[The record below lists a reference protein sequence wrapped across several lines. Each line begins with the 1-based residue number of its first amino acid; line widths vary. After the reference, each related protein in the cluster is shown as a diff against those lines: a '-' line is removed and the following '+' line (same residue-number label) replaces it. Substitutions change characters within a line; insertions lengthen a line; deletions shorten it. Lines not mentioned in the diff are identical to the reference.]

1 MNDVTGAPPARVLI
15 VDDEPANVHVL
26 AEALAG
32 LYDVRF
38 ATDAARA
45 LELAAAEPVDLILL
59 DVVMPG
65 MDGFEL
71 LRRLKADPATQ
82 RIPVIFVTAMDEID
96 DEERGLLLGAV
107 DYITKPIRPAIV
119 RARVRTHVEL
129 KTQRDLLEQR
139 ALIDGLTGIPNRRRF
154 DEELDSRWRAAQR
167 SASALSLMLIDVDHF
182 KQFNDNYGH
191 GAGDDC
197 LRRVAAAIAACCNR
211 SGDLAARYGGEE
223 FAVIL
228 PGVAPEPQLRRL
240 LQSIRGLGIAHR
252 ASSAAD
258 VVTASVGVVEV
269 VPQPGSHARQALEQ
283 ADKMLYAAK
292 QEGRNR
298 CVHLRLVDG
307 ERRVLFAEEAP

>member
-1 MNDVTGAPPARVLI
+1 MNDASAAAQARILI

-45 LELAAAEPVDLILL
+45 LALATAEPVDLILS

-71 LRRLKADPATQ
+71 LRRLKADPALQ
-82 RIPVIFVTAMDEID
+82 HVPVIFVTAMDEID

-119 RARVRTHVEL
+119 RARVRTHIEL

-139 ALIDGLTGIPNRRRF
+139 ALIDGLTGIANRRRF
-154 DEELDSRWRAAQR
+154 DQELDARWRAAQR
-167 SASALSLMLIDVDHF
+167 SATPLSLVLIDVDHF
-182 KQFNDNYGH
+182 KQFNDSYGH

-197 LRRVAAAIAACCNR
+197 LRRVAGAIAACCSR

-223 FAVIL
+223 FALIL
-228 PGVAPEPQLRRL
+228 PGAAAEPQLRRL
-240 LQSIRGLGIAHR
+240 LQSIRGLGIPHR

-269 VPQPGSHARQALEQ
+269 VPQAAATAQQALEQ
-283 ADKMLYAAK
+283 ADRQLYAAK

-298 CVHLRLVDG
+298 CIHLRLADG
-307 ERRVLFAEEAP
+307 ERRVLFAEESP

>member
-1 MNDVTGAPPARVLI
+1 MNAATGSAPARVLI

-32 LYDVRF
+32 QYDVRF
-38 ATDAARA
+38 ATGAARA
-45 LELAAAEPVDLILL
+45 LELAGAEPFDLILS

-71 LRRLKADPATQ
+71 LRRLKAVPETQ
-82 RIPVIFVTAMDEID
+82 HVPVIFVTAMDEID

-139 ALIDGLTGIPNRRRF
+139 ALIDGLTGIANRRRF
-154 DEELDSRWRAAQR
+154 DQELDARWRAAQR
-167 SASALSLMLIDVDHF
+167 NRSALSLLLIDVDHF
-182 KQFNDNYGH
+182 KQFNDSYGH
-191 GAGDDC
+191 GDGDDC
-197 LRRVAAAIAACCNR
+197 LRRVAGAIATTCNR
-211 SGDLAARYGGEE
+211 AGDLAARYGGEE

-228 PGVAPEPQLRRL
+228 PGAAAEAQLRRL
-240 LQSIRGLGIAHR
+240 LAAIRGLAIPHR
-252 ASSAAD
+252 ASSAGE

-269 VPQPGSHARQALEQ
+269 VPDGSLAAAQALER
-283 ADKMLYAAK
+283 ADQQLYAAK
-292 QEGRNR
+292 KEGRNR
-298 CVHLRLVDG
+298 CVHLRLADG

>member
-1 MNDVTGAPPARVLI
+1 MTAKAKILI
-15 VDDEPANVHVL
+15 VDDEANTL
-26 AEALAG
+26 ASLSRAFRLAG
-32 LYDVRF
+32 HEAVVCDN
-38 ATDAARA
+38 AARG
-45 LELAAAEPVDLILL
+45 LAVAQSEPFDLILS

-71 LRRLKADPATQ
+71 LRRLKAAPETQ
-82 RIPVIFVTAMDEID
+82 HVPVIFVTAMDEID

-154 DEELDSRWRAAQR
+154 DQELDARWRAAQR
-167 SASALSLMLIDVDHF
+167 SGSPLSLLLIDVDHF
-182 KQFNDNYGH
+182 KQFNDSYGH

-197 LRRVAAAIAACCNR
+197 LRRVAGAIAAACNR

-228 PGVAPEPQLRRL
+228 PGAAADTQLRRL
-240 LQSIRGLGIAHR
+240 LGAIRALGIPHR

-258 VVTASVGVVEV
+258 VVTASVGGVEV
-269 VPQPGSHARQALEQ
+269 VPDGSLAAAQALER
-283 ADKMLYAAK
+283 ADQQLYAAK
-292 QEGRNR
+292 KEGRNR
-298 CVHLRLVDG
+298 CVHLRLADG

>member
-1 MNDVTGAPPARVLI
+1 MNAASSGAPARVLI

-32 LYDVRF
+32 QYDVRF
-38 ATDAARA
+38 ATSGARA
-45 LELAAAEPVDLILL
+45 LELAAAEPFDLILS

-71 LRRLKADPATQ
+71 LRRLKAAPETQ
-82 RIPVIFVTAMDEID
+82 HVPVIFVTAMDEID

-139 ALIDGLTGIPNRRRF
+139 ALIDGLTGIANRRRF
-154 DEELDSRWRAAQR
+154 DQELDGRWRAAQR
-167 SASALSLMLIDVDHF
+167 SGGPLSLLLIDVDHF
-182 KQFNDNYGH
+182 KQFNDSYGH

-197 LRRVAAAIAACCNR
+197 LRRVAGAIASTCNR
-211 SGDLAARYGGEE
+211 AGDLAARYGGEE

-228 PGVAPEPQLRRL
+228 PGAAAEVQLRRL
-240 LQSIRGLGIAHR
+240 LGAIRSLGIPHR
-252 ASSAAD
+252 ASSAGEF
-258 VVTASVGVVEV
+258 VTASVGAVEV
-269 VPQPGSHARQALEQ
+269 VPDGSLTAVQALER
-283 ADKMLYAAK
+283 ADQQLYAAK
-292 QEGRNR
+292 KEGRNR
-298 CVHLRLVDG
+298 CVHLRLADG
-307 ERRVLFAEEAP
+307 ERRVLFAEESP